1 MAYNLELQQDGK
13 AVQPSGMVTVT
24 LVAPAGL
31 KAERC
36 AVFRVE
42 EDGTLTDMK
51 ARENNGK
58 LSFST
63 DHFSLY
69 AVVEQSS
76 KVQYDADDN
85 GVVDLKD
92 AVLTAQFI
100 ANQNVTIY
108 NYSVTDPTL
117 KDVVTITR
125 KVLNGKN

>member
-1 MAYNLELQQDGK
+1 
-13 AVQPSGMVTVT
+13 
-24 LVAPAGL
+24 
-31 KAERC
+31 
-36 AVFRVE
+36 
-42 EDGTLTDMK
+42 MK

-92 AVLTAQFI
+92 AVWTAQFI

-108 NYSVTDPTL
+108 NYSVTDTTL